1 MYFYNIDDIL
11 DDNKK
16 LSESTNPFI
25 LLSEKDDDKDVDTKD
40 KKTPAEDD
48 IGTEDTDTS
57 DADFNMDDA
66 EDPTD
71 TKDTDSP
78 EDPTDETDTD
88 IDTAT
93 DETSDDP
100 TTGDETDAST
110 DDSSTEGD
118 TITDNPKPGEKT
130 KRINLINGYETL
142 YNALSEQIA
151 SFSMI
156 SVTSEEENEYIKDV
170 INKLTNIKKCLFDY
184 ITIELRN
191 NTYEKNL
198 YTFYSFKDIIKIN
211 IKIVEKIIDLRKNN

>member
-1 MYFYNIDDIL
+1 MYFYDIGNILND
-11 DDNKK
+11 KK
-16 LSESTNPFI
+16 LSESTNPFT
-25 LLSEKDDDKDVDTKD
+25 LLSEKDDDKDADTKD
-40 KKTPAEDD
+40 KETPAEDD
-48 IGTEDTDTS
+48 MSMEDDTA
-57 DADFNMDDA
+57 DTDFNMDDE

-71 TKDTDSP
+71 TTDTDSP

-88 IDTAT
+88 T
-93 DETSDDP
+93 DP
-100 TTGDETDAST
+100 TTDDTSDETTTGDDT
-110 DDSSTEGD
+110 DTSMDDTTTEED
-118 TITDNPKPGEKT
+118 TSADEPKPGEKT
-130 KRINLINGYETL
+130 KKINLINGYETL
-142 YNALSEQIA
+142 YNALSGQIA

>member
-1 MYFYNIDDIL
+1 MYFYDIGNILND
-11 DDNKK
+11 KK
-16 LSESTNPFI
+16 LSESTNPFTI
-25 LLSEKDDDKDVDTKD
+25 LSEKDDKDVDTKD
-40 KKTPAEDD
+40 KETPAEDD
-48 IGTEDTDTS
+48 MSMEDDTA
-57 DADFNMDDA
+57 DTDFNMDDE

-71 TKDTDSP
+71 TTDTDSP

-88 IDTAT
+88 T
-93 DETSDDP
+93 DP
-100 TTGDETDAST
+100 TTDDASDETTTGDDT
-110 DDSSTEGD
+110 DTSMDDTTTEED
-118 TITDNPKPGEKT
+118 TSADEPKPGEKT
-130 KRINLINGYETL
+130 KKINLINGYETL

>member
-1 MYFYNIDDIL
+1 MYFYDIGNILND
-11 DDNKK
+11 KK
-16 LSESTNPFI
+16 LSESTNPFT
-25 LLSEKDDDKDVDTKD
+25 LLSEKDDDKDADTKD
-40 KKTPAEDD
+40 KETPAEDD
-48 IGTEDTDTS
+48 MSMEDDTA
-57 DADFNMDDA
+57 DTDFNMDDE

-71 TKDTDSP
+71 TTDTDSP
-78 EDPTDETDTD
+78 EDPTDGTDTD
-88 IDTAT
+88 T
-93 DETSDDP
+93 DP
-100 TTGDETDAST
+100 TTDDASDETTTGDDT
-110 DDSSTEGD
+110 DTSMDDTTTEED
-118 TITDNPKPGEKT
+118 TSADEPKPGEKT
-130 KRINLINGYETL
+130 KKINLINGYETL

-170 INKLTNIKKCLFDY
+170 ITKLTNIKKCLFDY

>member
-1 MYFYNIDDIL
+1 MYFYDIGNILND
-11 DDNKK
+11 KK
-16 LSESTNPFI
+16 LSESTNPFT
-25 LLSEKDDDKDVDTKD
+25 LLSEKDDDKDADNKD
-40 KKTPAEDD
+40 KETPAEDD
-48 IGTEDTDTS
+48 MSMEDDTA
-57 DADFNMDDA
+57 DTDFNMDDE

-71 TKDTDSP
+71 TTDTDSP

-88 IDTAT
+88 T
-93 DETSDDP
+93 DP
-100 TTGDETDAST
+100 TTDDTSDETTTGDDT
-110 DDSSTEGD
+110 DTSMDDTTTEED
-118 TITDNPKPGEKT
+118 TSADEPKPGEKT
-130 KRINLINGYETL
+130 KKINLINGYETL

>member
-1 MYFYNIDDIL
+1 MYFYDIGNILND
-11 DDNKK
+11 KK
-16 LSESTNPFI
+16 LSESTNPFT
-25 LLSEKDDDKDVDTKD
+25 LLSEKDDDKDADNKD
-40 KKTPAEDD
+40 KETPAEDD
-48 IGTEDTDTS
+48 MSMEDDTS
-57 DADFNMDDA
+57 DTDFNMDDE

-71 TKDTDSP
+71 TTDTDLP
-78 EDPTDETDTD
+78 EEPTDETDTD
-88 IDTAT
+88 T
-93 DETSDDP
+93 DP
-100 TTGDETDAST
+100 TTDDTSDETTTGDDT
-110 DDSSTEGD
+110 DTSMDDTTTEED
-118 TITDNPKPGEKT
+118 TSADEPKPGEKT
-130 KRINLINGYETL
+130 KKINLINGYETL

>member
-1 MYFYNIDDIL
+1 MYFYDIGNILND
-11 DDNKK
+11 KK
-16 LSESTNPFI
+16 LSESTNPFT
-25 LLSEKDDDKDVDTKD
+25 LLSEKDDDKDADTKD
-40 KKTPAEDD
+40 KETPAEDD
-48 IGTEDTDTS
+48 MGMEDDTA
-57 DADFNMDDA
+57 DTDFNMDDE

-71 TKDTDSP
+71 TTDTDSP

-88 IDTAT
+88 T
-93 DETSDDP
+93 DP
-100 TTGDETDAST
+100 TTDDTSDETTTGDDT
-110 DDSSTEGD
+110 DTSMDDTTTEED
-118 TITDNPKPGEKT
+118 TSADEPKPGEKT
-130 KRINLINGYETL
+130 KKINLINGYETL